1 MSADNGIYVGKF
13 PTVDPNNFEYRVIHA
28 QAIENL
34 SYETPDNCDYSPE
47 EVVRY
52 FGQAYP
58 FSDEKRAQDSALRME
73 KEILS
78 DDICPI
84 LEYGISSITFRF
96 TMQYYRNH
104 EKE

>member
-52 FGQAYP
+52 FGQA
-58 FSDEKRAQDSALRME
+58 
-73 KEILS
+73 
-78 DDICPI
+78 
-84 LEYGISSITFRF
+84 
-96 TMQYYRNH
+96 
-104 EKE
+104 